1 MSAIQR
7 YTYKVGGTLGGQD
20 VCNLS
25 YLQVPF
31 ISSILVDVV
40 SGSCNY
46 AVEFTTDDISGDP
59 SKFRWNPLTGLPPG
73 QSATVQYTLNYPCTA
88 VRLNIAASTGEIRFT
103 VIQAT
108 GTLL

>member
-7 YTYKVGGTLGGQD
+7 YVYKVGGTLGGQD

-31 ISSILVDVV
+31 VASVLVDVV
-40 SGSCNY
+40 SGAVNY
-46 AVEFTTDDISGDP
+46 AIEFTTDDISGDP
-59 SKFRWNPLTGLPPG
+59 SKFRWNPLPGLPPG
-73 QSATVQYTLNYPCTA
+73 QSTTTQYTVNFPCTA
-88 VRLNIAASTGEIRFT
+88 VRLNIAALTGEVRLS
-103 VIQAT
+103 VIQAP